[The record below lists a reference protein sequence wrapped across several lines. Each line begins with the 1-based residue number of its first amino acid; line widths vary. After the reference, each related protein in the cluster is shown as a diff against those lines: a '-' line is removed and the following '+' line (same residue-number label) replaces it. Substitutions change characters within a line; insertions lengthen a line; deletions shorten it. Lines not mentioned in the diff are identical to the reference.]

1 MPMFM
6 DRHDLEGTDAAE
18 VANNHLADLAIQDEH
33 GVKYHTYW
41 YDYERQ
47 AAFCLVDA
55 PDAETADRVHR
66 EAHGSVA
73 NEIIPVATEAVDAFL
88 GRVADPDD
96 SQGPITESAFR
107 TILFTDLVGSTSI
120 HDRLGDE
127 AAMAV
132 LRLHNTIVRDA
143 LGGHHGREV
152 KHTGDG
158 IMASF
163 GDASNA
169 LGAAVQMQQAFAQ
182 IEADGAALQV
192 RIGINSGEPV
202 AQDDQLYGLAVNL
215 ARRLCDAAD
224 PGSILVSDVVRGLTI
239 GKAFEFDSLG
249 EQAFKGIEAP
259 VPVSSLRWSV
269 GGPPS
274 PAE

>member
-6 DRHDLEGTDAAE
+6 DRHDLESTDAAD
-18 VANNHLADLAIQDEH
+18 VANNHLADLAIQDKH
-33 GVKYHTYW
+33 GVRYHTYW

-55 PDAETADRVHR
+55 PDAETAERVHR

-73 NEIIPVATEAVDAFL
+73 NEIIPVAAEAVDAFL
-88 GRVADPDD
+88 GRVADPDE
-96 SQGPITESAFR
+96 SQLPITESAFR
-107 TILFTDLVGSTSI
+107 TILFTDLVGSTSM
-120 HDRLGDE
+120 HDRLGDD
-127 AAMAV
+127 AAMTV
-132 LRLHNTIVRDA
+132 LKRHNTIVRDA
-143 LGGHHGREV
+143 LAGHRGREV

-169 LGAAVQMQQAFAQ
+169 LGAAVQMQQAFARS
-182 IEADGAALQV
+182 EGAALEV

-202 AQDDQLYGLAVNL
+202 AHDDQLYGLAVNL
-215 ARRLCDAAD
+215 AKRLCDAAD
-224 PGSILVSDVVRGLTI
+224 AGAILVSDVVRGLTI
-239 GKAFEFDSLG
+239 GKAFEFQSLG

-259 VPVSSLRWSV
+259 VAVSSLRWS
-269 GGPPS
+269 
-274 PAE
+274 A